1 MSGFIKPEQI
11 IVDDFILHPIPA
23 TAEYA
28 NMIYDIFT
36 SDIDNFRY
44 WFNGGMW
51 KSVEEV
57 LQYYQNKNDAAQRK
71 SAMYGIFKNG
81 DLLGEIGLSSIDT
94 QNQIAEIGYWLKKSA
109 RGIGLIEKLIPVIEK
124 LAFETLNMRKVS
136 IFCDPSNVA
145 SRRHAE
151 KNGYILE
158 GVNRECNLWSDGS
171 IHSNAMFG
179 KLKSEYK

>member
-109 RGIGLIEKLIPVIEK
+109 RGIGLIEKLIPVIE
-124 LAFETLNMRKVS
+124 
-136 IFCDPSNVA
+136 
-145 SRRHAE
+145 
-151 KNGYILE
+151 
-158 GVNRECNLWSDGS
+158 
-171 IHSNAMFG
+171 
-179 KLKSEYK
+179 